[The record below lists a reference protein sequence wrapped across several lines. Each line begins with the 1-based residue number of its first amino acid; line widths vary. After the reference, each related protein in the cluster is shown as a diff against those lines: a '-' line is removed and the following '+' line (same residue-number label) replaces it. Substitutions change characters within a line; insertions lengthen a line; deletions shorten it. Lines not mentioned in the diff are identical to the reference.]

1 MFEKGHS
8 DITKSGINFLG
19 VYDLGGM
26 GMANFYKAFRNQ
38 FQSDFQGKNNPVI
51 LSKSTLGT
59 LNGLIAAGVDQIHSK
74 PPLSFG
80 NGEQEVLRTS
90 LQEGPFPIDNSR
102 PKQYQVVAL
111 TGLEALLYAD
121 HKDNNLSG
129 FSQVSQNVYVPPLL
143 QGSR

>member
-1 MFEKGHS
+1 MFEKEHS
-8 DITKSGINFLG
+8 DITKSGFNFLG
-19 VYDLGGM
+19 VYDLGGT
-26 GMANFYKAFRNQ
+26 GMANLHKAFRNQ
-38 FQSDFQGKNNPVI
+38 FHADFQGRNNPVI

-59 LNGLIAAGVDQIHSK
+59 LNGLIGAGVDQIHSK

-80 NGEQEVLRTS
+80 NEEQEVLRTC
-90 LQEGPFPIDNSR
+90 LQEGPFPVHNSS

-111 TGLEALLYAD
+111 MGPEALLYAD